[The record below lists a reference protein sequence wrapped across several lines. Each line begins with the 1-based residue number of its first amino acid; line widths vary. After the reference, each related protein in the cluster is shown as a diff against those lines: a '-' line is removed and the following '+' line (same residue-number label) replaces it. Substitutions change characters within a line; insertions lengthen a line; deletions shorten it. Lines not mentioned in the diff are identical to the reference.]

1 MTQPAPRSASAAAG
15 AMRISIF
22 SVQDHHP
29 RHPRTIPELYEQ
41 VAAQCQLAEQLG
53 YDTFMVAEHHFHE
66 YGSVPNPA
74 VYLAML
80 AERCKRIRL
89 ASGISILT
97 FHHPLTLAESW
108 AMVDIL
114 SNGRLT
120 LGVGS
125 GYLKHEFAGYAIDPA
140 HKRERFDENL
150 AILKRALSGER
161 VSHSGKFTSVDQV
174 QLQVAPIQQPT
185 PPIYCA
191 VLARE
196 AAYWI
201 GRQGNNLLCVPYAS
215 VDTFDQIASL
225 VSEYQRGYAESPEAS
240 PQSTPLSTP
249 QSTPKSGP
257 KGDVMVCLHAH
268 AAASDAAC
276 RERAAKPF
284 DLYVET
290 RLYAKSQTY
299 DDIMKSG
306 LALFGDTDTL
316 VDKMIRLYDMGV
328 DHVVLLQNFGYMA
341 PTLVHDS
348 MRLFAQDILP
358 RVNRTLADRKP
369 AQHVT

>member
-1 MTQPAPRSASAAAG
+1 MTQPAPRSVSAAPG
-15 AMRISIF
+15 PMRISVF

-29 RHPRTIPELYEQ
+29 RHPRTIAELYEQ
-41 VAAQCQLAEQLG
+41 VAAQCELAEQLG

-97 FHHPLTLAESW
+97 FHHPLTVAESW
-108 AMVDIL
+108 AMVDII

-120 LGVGS
+120 IGVGS
-125 GYLKHEFAGYAIDPA
+125 GYLKHEFAGYAVDPA

-150 AILKRALSGER
+150 AILKRALTGER
-161 VSHSGKFTSVDQV
+161 FSHSGKYTSVDQV
-174 QLQVAPIQQPT
+174 QLQVAPIQKPT
-185 PPIYCA
+185 PPIYSA
-191 VLARE
+191 VLAKE

-215 VDTFDQIASL
+215 VDTFEQIASL
-225 VSEYQRGYAESPEAS
+225 VDEYQRGYAEAA
-240 PQSTPLSTP
+240 
-249 QSTPKSGP
+249 GAGR

-268 AAASDAAC
+268 AAGSDAAC
-276 RERAAKPF
+276 RERAAQPF

-306 LALFGDTDTL
+306 LALFGTPDTL
-316 VDKMIRLYDMGV
+316 TEKMVRLYDMGV
-328 DHVVLLQNFGYMA
+328 DHAILLQNFGYMA
-341 PTLVHDS
+341 PHIVHDS
-348 MRLFAQDILP
+348 MRLFANEILP
-358 RVNRTLADRKP
+358 RVNRTIAARQTP
-369 AQHVT
+369 QRAA

>member
-1 MTQPAPRSASAAAG
+1 
-15 AMRISIF
+15 MRISIF

-29 RHPRTIPELYEQ
+29 RYERTIPQLYEQ
-41 VAAQCQLAEQLG
+41 VAVQCALAEELG

-97 FHHPLTLAESW
+97 FHHPLTVAESW

-114 SNGRLT
+114 SSGRLT
-120 LGVGS
+120 IGVGS
-125 GYLKHEFAGYAIDPA
+125 GYLKHEFAGYAVDPA

-150 AILKRALSGER
+150 AILKRALTGER
-161 VSHSGKFTSVDQV
+161 FSHNGKYTSVDQV
-174 QLQVAPIQQPT
+174 QLQVAPIQKPT
-185 PPIYCA
+185 PPIYSA

-196 AAYWI
+196 AAYWV

-215 VDTFDQIASL
+215 VDTFDQIAGLISD
-225 VSEYQRGYAESPEAS
+225 YQRGYAETANA
-240 PQSTPLSTP
+240 
-249 QSTPKSGP
+249 

-268 AAASDAAC
+268 AAATDTAC
-276 RERAAKPF
+276 RERAAQPF
-284 DLYVET
+284 DLYVAT

-299 DDIMKSG
+299 DDMMKSG
-306 LALFGDTDTL
+306 LALFGTPDTL
-316 VDKMIRLYDMGV
+316 VAKMIALHDMGV
-328 DHVVLLQNFGYMA
+328 DHVFLLQNFGYMA
-341 PTLVHDS
+341 PPIVHDS
-348 MRLFAQDILP
+348 MRLFAHDILP
-358 RVNRTLADRKP
+358 RVNQAITARLATQR
-369 AQHVT
+369 AA